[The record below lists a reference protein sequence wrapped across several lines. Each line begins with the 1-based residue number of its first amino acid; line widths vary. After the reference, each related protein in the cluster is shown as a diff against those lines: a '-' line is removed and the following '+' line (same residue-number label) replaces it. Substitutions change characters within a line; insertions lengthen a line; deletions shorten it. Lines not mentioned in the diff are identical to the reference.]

1 LKELS
6 IIIPTYN
13 RNEILN
19 SSIAN
24 LINQITVECEIIII
38 DNSSTKPISETL
50 GELAKVVTIKRNL
63 FNVGGNANIMEC
75 IKESSGKF
83 TWILG
88 DDDLIKSDSVKK
100 ILEAIKKFPKAVFIN
115 FSKNR
120 TETHI
125 CSGCSA
131 FIEKIEAFADIH
143 GIVHSVY
150 KTEVIQSA
158 IKFGYHYSYTTAPH
172 IACLL
177 ASASEDF
184 QYVLLPSYLIE
195 EVRQEN
201 AAQWSLIDC
210 ALGISSLVEIDN
222 YFSIRTRKVLAEK
235 ISKAIIL
242 ESIVQQLAI
251 YAIKDKKQAFFIY
264 RQIVTRRFPYHMSIF
279 IRIKVFMY
287 SFLILYPKLGIKLID
302 FVYTELKKIGY
313 FESHKTNQNII
324 RDRKNRL

>member
-1 LKELS
+1 MKELS
-6 IIIPTYN
+6 IIIPTYD
-13 RNEILN
+13 RNETLN
-19 SSIAN
+19 SSVSN
-24 LINQITVECEIIII
+24 LISQATVACEIIII
-38 DNSSTKPISETL
+38 DNSSNQPVSETL
-50 GELAKVVTIKRNL
+50 GELAEFVKIKKNP

-88 DDDLIKSDSVKK
+88 DDDLIKSDSIEK
-100 ILEAIKKFPKAVFIN
+100 ILDAIKNFPEAAFIN

-120 TETHI
+120 TATHI
-125 CSGCSA
+125 CVGCSA
-131 FIEKIEAFADIH
+131 LIKKIENFADIH

-172 IACLL
+172 IACLF

-201 AAQWSLIDC
+201 TAQWSLIDC

-222 YFSIRTRKVLAEK
+222 YFSLRTRVLLAEK

-242 ESIVQQLAI
+242 ESIVQQLVI
-251 YAIKDKKQAFFIY
+251 YAIIDKKQAFFIY
-264 RQIVTRRFPYHMSIF
+264 KQIVARRFPYSMSIF
-279 IRIKVFMY
+279 TRVKVLLY
-287 SFLILYPKLGIKLID
+287 SFLILHPKPGIKLID
-302 FVYTELKKIGY
+302 VVYKKLKKFGY
-313 FESHKTNQNII
+313 FKSHKTNQNII